1 MEKKYP
7 TLEENSMKMWLI
19 KYMHVI
25 ELELELELMLF
36 RWMWERGEKA
46 SILSKNKRACV
57 RCVMSWCNVILYM
70 TILYC
75 IFTIVS
81 SRALIATC

>member
-25 ELELELELMLF
+25 ELELEL
-36 RWMWERGEKA
+36 
-46 SILSKNKRACV
+46 ILSRWLWA
-57 RCVMSWCNVILYM
+57 I
-70 TILYC
+70 
-75 IFTIVS
+75 
-81 SRALIATC
+81 

>member
-1 MEKKYP
+1 
-7 TLEENSMKMWLI
+7 MWLI

-25 ELELELELMLF
+25 ELELELGLILF
-36 RWMWERGEKA
+36 RWMWEREEKGVY
-46 SILSKNKRACV
+46 SLQNKRACV

-70 TILYC
+70 AVLYC